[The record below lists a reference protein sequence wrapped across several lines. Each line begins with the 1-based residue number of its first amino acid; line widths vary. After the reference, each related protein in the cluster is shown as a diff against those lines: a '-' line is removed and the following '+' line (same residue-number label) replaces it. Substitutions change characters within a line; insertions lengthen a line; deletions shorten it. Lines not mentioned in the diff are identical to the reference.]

1 MNVELISIGDE
12 LLFGKTINTNA
23 AWLGEK
29 LTMIGL
35 QIKKVTTISDSKTA
49 IYDAVSQA
57 MTENSIVIVTGG
69 LGPTND
75 DITKLVLC
83 DFFNTEL
90 ELHPE
95 AYKNIEKFV
104 LARKGEMNENNKN
117 QALFPKNAK
126 FIPNPCGTASG
137 MWFEKDNS
145 ILISL
150 PGVPFEMV
158 SIMEESIIPLIQE
171 KYTLP
176 KIVHRHILCTGIS
189 EAKLAE
195 TISSWENQLPTKL
208 KLAYLPSP
216 GIVKL
221 RLTCQEKSNEVAN
234 SIIAIEEEKLTK
246 IIEQYIFGYDDD
258 TFEKIIG
265 QLLLKK
271 QASISTAESCTGGNI
286 ARSIIQ
292 NSGSSAY
299 FKGSIVAYDNSIKTK
314 ILQVPNTLIEKHGAV
329 SKEVVESMAKNCR
342 DLFQTNYA
350 IATSGIAGPNGGTV
364 EKPVGTVWIAIATPN
379 KIISQMYNFG
389 DHRERTITR
398 STIAAFHLLQKN
410 IE

>member
-49 IYDAVSQA
+49 IYKAVSQA
-57 MTENSIVIVTGG
+57 MNENSIIIVTGG

-90 ELHPE
+90 ELHTE

-104 LARKGEMNENNKN
+104 IARNGEMNENNKN

-137 MWFEKDNS
+137 MWFEKDDS

-158 SIMEESIIPLIQE
+158 TIMEDTIIPLIQE

-176 KIVHRHILCTGIS
+176 TITHRHILCTGIS
-189 EAKLAE
+189 ESKLAE
-195 TISSWENQLPTKL
+195 IISSWENQLPHEL

-221 RLTCQEKSNEVAN
+221 RLTCFEN
-234 SIIAIEEEKLTK
+234 SIDIANKIIAKEEEKLTK
-246 IIEQYIFGYDDD
+246 IIKEYIFGYDDE
-258 TFEKIIG
+258 TFENIIG
-265 QLLLKK
+265 KLLLKK

-286 ARSIIQ
+286 AKTIVL

-299 FKGSIVAYDNSIKTK
+299 FKGSIVAYDNNIKSK
-314 ILQVPNTLIEKHGAV
+314 ILHVPNSLIEKHGAV

-342 DLFQTNYA
+342 ELFNTNYA
-350 IATSGIAGPNGGTV
+350 IATSGIAGPTGGTQ

-379 KIISQMYNFG
+379 KIISQKYQFG
-389 DHRERTITR
+389 EHRERTITR